1 MALRKRLDASRKR
14 IRPQQGGSSKS
25 SRLYDLGS
33 MTMLVEQDA
42 KRRFFI
48 FDECL
53 GVPSTPR
60 ADRYDI
66 CSGFKD
72 VVIST
77 SDLTGPFSA
86 R

>member
-25 SRLYDLGS
+25 SGLFDLS
-33 MTMLVEQDA
+33 WPNPSFAQDS
-42 KRRFFI
+42 KRHFFI